1 MVGIKDKESYK
12 KLLALLF
19 NSTFQEMV
27 GRFRKKFGI
36 PSSGFQNDYEGY
48 ISWLQNH
55 SAGNE
60 IINYHFLKIVK
71 RSRYLF
77 SRTDSIFPII
87 VGIYIVF
94 GKFPKI
100 EEIKNKKI
108 PSSIPRLSP
117 SMGLGYVDVVF
128 SLPFEF
134 TFNDVERASKTSEG
148 LLRGFSS
155 NLKDS
160 IDFLTNGI
168 AVTVSKKEVED
179 SFLSTTPGNPVD
191 IIDIT
196 QDYMEYLVEFG
207 VVLLRES
214 VGNLKSTKIEKY
226 EDKNRHIS
234 PNIQLMGTW
243 LLNRGLY
250 NLGEIFWMNITNET
264 DRINKENGL
273 NLNKG
278 ISLGNTGVFQ
288 LAQKKAKEGL
298 FNLYRAFEEDRIVLE
313 SLQNP
318 NSNPEVNL
326 VSTILYTQFEDNL
339 MKWLYEIILVPHET
353 LSDTV
358 FSLEEIRGIIQ
369 SLSPDKRLAFFG
381 IIFEF
386 NISHDQENTLSNF
399 LSRGD
404 VIKGLS
410 EISVF
415 MEDEMRRKNPKIQG
429 LHNFITK
436 HVKLTTLNTSTTRAE
451 SLDELVALIKK
462 VETTQKG
469 KLEINS
475 SILILIRNYSG
486 HNYDSSK
493 HVFFDKADEYFARII
508 FVLFIMKKEG
518 KL

>member
-1 MVGIKDKESYK
+1 MVGIKDEDSYK
-12 KLLALLF
+12 KLLAFLF
-19 NSTFQEMV
+19 NSSFQEMI
-27 GRFRKKFGI
+27 GRFRMKFGI
-36 PSSGFQNDYEGY
+36 PISGFQDDYEGY
-48 ISWLQNH
+48 INWLQSHN
-55 SAGNE
+55 AGNQ
-60 IINYHFLKIVK
+60 IINYHFWKIVK

-87 VGIYIVF
+87 AGIYIVF

-100 EEIKNKKI
+100 EELKKNYI
-108 PSSIPRLSP
+108 PSSIPRIMP

-128 SLPFEF
+128 CLPFEF
-134 TFNDVERASKTSEG
+134 NFNDVEEALKASEG
-148 LLRGFSS
+148 LLKGFSS

-160 IDFLTNGI
+160 LNFITRGI
-168 AVTVSKKEVED
+168 EVRVSKKEVDD
-179 SFLSTTPGNPVD
+179 SLLLTTPGNPAD

-214 VGNLKSTKIEKY
+214 VKNLKSTKIEKY

-234 PNIQLMGTW
+234 SSIQQMGTW

-250 NLGEIFWMNITNET
+250 NLGEMFWTNITIET
-264 DRINKENGL
+264 DKINKENGL

-288 LAQKKAKEGL
+288 LAQKNAKDGL
-298 FNLYRAFEEDRIVLE
+298 FNLYRAFEEDRIILE

-318 NSNPEVNL
+318 NSNPEKNL

-339 MKWLYEIILVPHET
+339 IRWLYETILIPHES
-353 LSDTV
+353 LSDII
-358 FSLEEIRGIIQ
+358 FSIEEIKAIIQ
-369 SLSPDKRLAFFG
+369 SLSPDKRLVFFG

-386 NISHDQENTLSNF
+386 NISYNQKTTLSNF

-410 EISVF
+410 DISIF
-415 MEDEMRRKNPKIQG
+415 IEDEMRRKAKAKDIY
-429 LHNFITK
+429 NFITK
-436 HVKLTTLNTSTTRAE
+436 HVKLATFKTRAE
-451 SLDELVALIKK
+451 SLDELVDFIKK
-462 VETTQKG
+462 TKATQKG

-508 FVLFIMKKEG
+508 FVLFTMKKEG